1 MCSGTFGVEDKE
13 AFHFQRE
20 AEVDSRTIFATGLE
34 GESNTSG
41 AFTEPQE
48 IPEKRIFSCDSKIMY
63 RSQFPRPVY
72 LEPVR

>member
-1 MCSGTFGVEDKE
+1 LCSDTFGVEDKE

-48 IPEKRIFSCDSKIMY
+48 ILEKWTFSCDSKIM
-63 RSQFPRPVY
+63 
-72 LEPVR
+72 